1 MPKFLLL
8 VCLSLLPAATACAAD
23 PPAAAAPGQSLQIAV
38 WYDGPASN
46 LTALNGLSWI
56 FQQHHRGVTVSLSRH
71 ATITAYPLLL
81 RWSTIDPGGA
91 PDLTVI
97 SSSWLPQ
104 FAESLAPL
112 DSVATSAPASRI
124 VSPALE
130 LFRIDGRLRAVP
142 WSLAARTLVVRSDL
156 LAEKRLAAPK
166 TWEQVA
172 EVAAALHSPPQRY
185 GLGLP
190 GAERAGGA
198 ALLQEMIWAEGE
210 ELAAGSGV
218 VDLTRPGTVRAL
230 GRYLALAKS
239 AQPEILTWT
248 QPDLET
254 LFAGGRL
261 GMVVTDTWAVRT
273 YKSMPGMPSFQALPL
288 PGGRQ
293 PLGHLLGDGLAVF
306 AKGPRRSLAVQYA
319 QMVLMPQAQRKLVEW
334 GGLPVHQELLDEAG
348 KDPLLAALVPT
359 VPQAWIIPPAQ
370 PPELSSALD
379 YALYLALSGRAT
391 PEQALAAAQERLR
404 AGGTPSPPGA
414 PAGAS

>member
-1 MPKFLLL
+1 MPRLLL
-8 VCLSLLPAATACAAD
+8 VACLSLLPAAACAAGSSGS
-23 PPAAAAPGQSLQIAV
+23 APRAQSLQIAV

-46 LTALNGLSWI
+46 LSALNGLSWI

-112 DSVATSAPASRI
+112 DSVATSAPASKI
-124 VSPALE
+124 VPPALD
-130 LFRIDGRLRAVP
+130 LFRLDGRLRAVP

-156 LAEKRLAAPK
+156 LAEKRLSAPK

-172 EVAAALHSPPQRY
+172 EVAAALHNPPQRY
-185 GLGLP
+185 GIGLP
-190 GAERAGGA
+190 GAERSGGA
-198 ALLQEMIWAEGE
+198 AVLQEMMWAEGE
-210 ELAAGSGV
+210 ELTAASGV

-230 GRYLALAKS
+230 ERYLALAKS
-239 AQPEILTWT
+239 AQPEVLSWT

-254 LFAGGRL
+254 FFAAGRL

-273 YKSMPGMPSFQALPL
+273 YKSMSGMPTFQALPL

-334 GGLPVHQELLDEAG
+334 GGLPVQQELLAEAS

-359 VPQAWIIPPAQ
+359 VPEARFIPPAQ
-370 PPELSSALD
+370 PPELSDALD

-391 PEQALAAAQERLR
+391 PAQALVAAQERLR
-404 AGGTPSPPGA
+404 SGGTPSPPGA
-414 PAGAS
+414 PAGTS